1 MLYGILLLRIM
12 DFNHLY
18 ISKLPNDIINNI
30 LSYDKH
36 FIIRK
41 GVPVSIITK
50 DDYRYAVIEKRPNIL
65 QKSTTI
71 EAYNKY
77 YGETVIKTENGIET
91 RIAVYE
97 YPLLNKCIWS
107 LYNYYPAMMITCNKA
122 NVYF

>member
-1 MLYGILLLRIM
+1 MELDLS
-12 DFNHLY
+12 H

-41 GVPVSIITK
+41 GEPVSIITK
-50 DDYRYAVIEKRPNIL
+50 DDYRYNLLKQRPNIL
-65 QKSTTI
+65 QKTTTT
-71 EAYNKY
+71 ESYNKY
-77 YGETVIKTENGIET
+77 YGETVIKTVNGIET

-97 YPLLNKCIWS
+97 YPLLDKCIWS
-107 LYNYYPAMMITCNKA
+107 LYNYYPAMMVLLNIE

>member
-1 MLYGILLLRIM
+1 MELRQEYLL
-12 DFNHLY
+12 
-18 ISKLPNDIINNI
+18 KLPNDIINNI

-36 FIIRK
+36 FIIRN
-41 GVPVSIITK
+41 GIPVSIITK
-50 DDYRYAVIEKRPNIL
+50 DDYRYDLLKQRPNIL
-65 QKSTTI
+65 QKTTTT

-77 YGETVIKTENGIET
+77 YGETVIKTINGIET

-122 NVYF
+122 NAYF

>member
-1 MLYGILLLRIM
+1 MEINQEYLL
-12 DFNHLY
+12 
-18 ISKLPNDIINNI
+18 KLPNDIINNI

-41 GVPVSIITK
+41 GIPVSIITK
-50 DDYRYAVIEKRPNIL
+50 DDYRYVIIQKRPNIL
-65 QKSTTI
+65 QKTTNI
-71 EAYNKY
+71 ESYNKY
-77 YGETVIKTENGIET
+77 YGETVIKTVNGIET

-107 LYNYYPAMMITCNKA
+107 LYNYYPAMMVLLNIE

>member
-1 MLYGILLLRIM
+1 MELKQGYLL
-12 DFNHLY
+12 
-18 ISKLPNDIINNI
+18 KLPNDIINNI

-41 GVPVSIITK
+41 GIPVSIITK
-50 DDYRYAVIEKRPNIL
+50 DDYRYAIIQKRPNIL
-65 QKSTTI
+65 QKTTTI

-77 YGETVIKTENGIET
+77 YGETVIKTVNGIET

-107 LYNYYPAMMITCNKA
+107 LYNYYPAMMVLL
-122 NVYF
+122 NVENVCF

>member
-1 MLYGILLLRIM
+1 MELDLS
-12 DFNHLY
+12 H

-41 GVPVSIITK
+41 GIPVSIITK
-50 DDYRYAVIEKRPNIL
+50 DDYRYVIIQKRPNIL
-65 QKSTTI
+65 QKTTTV
-71 EAYNKY
+71 EAYSKY
-77 YGETVIKTENGIET
+77 YGETVIKTVNGIET

-107 LYNYYPAMMITCNKA
+107 LYNYYPAMMVLLSIE

>member
-1 MLYGILLLRIM
+1 MVYYYHRIM
-12 DFNHLY
+12 ELDLSH

-65 QKSTTI
+65 QKTTTI

-77 YGETVIKTENGIET
+77 YGETIIKTENGIET

-107 LYNYYPAMMITCNKA
+107 LYNYYPAMMVLLNIE